1 MDDQVNTRYIFHLLN
16 GRIPVAIWD
25 SANQA
30 MLDSSSVKIIYFTPP
45 KSLQYYTIK
54 PLILD
59 LKSARR
65 GRASAGKTRM
75 GMLSPN
81 LASSSTTSTTITSKR
96 SAVSSTDAELHRKL
110 ETHANDLISQP
121 SECID
126 VDACLQIINS
136 QTGCT
141 SRSSRRGSRV
151 KDTSRSSRRIIPKF
165 ISAPFLFLCSLIA
178 VIFKAIIVLLNTR
191 LPFIGTSLCRLSST
205 AQQLNLRSEQVCF
218 WPAQYAEWYSQSQDD
233 KKSPYAQAQYIGF
246 FNTFWLIANDV
257 IIGGFQV
264 IFLYFDSYRFL

>member
-1 MDDQVNTRYIFHLLN
+1 MDDQVNTRYTFHLLN

-25 SANQA
+25 STDQS

-54 PLILD
+54 PLVLD
-59 LKSARR
+59 LKSARS
-65 GRASAGKTRM
+65 GRASARKTRM

-81 LASSSTTSTTITSKR
+81 LASSSSTTSTTSKR
-96 SAVSSTDAELHRKL
+96 AAVSAIDAELHRKL
-110 ETHANDLISQP
+110 EIHANDLISQP

-136 QTGCT
+136 QTGHT

-151 KDTSRSSRRIIPKF
+151 KDTLRSSQRIIPKF
-165 ISAPFLFLCSLIA
+165 ITAPFLFLCSLIA

-191 LPFIGTSLCRLSST
+191 LPFIGRSLCRLSST
-205 AQQLNLRSEQVCF
+205 AQQLNLRAEQVCF

-257 IIGGFQV
+257 IIGGLPV
-264 IFLYFDSYRFL
+264 ICLDFYSYRF